1 MNRLAASPLLFAGL
15 FASAPL
21 LAAPQAVDSR
31 ISAVTVY
38 ADRAVVTRTARLQLP
53 KGQHEIALEQ
63 LPFQLDDASLRAS
76 LGASAAAT
84 LLDVSSAAQRV
95 ERPDDNRVQQLDQQL
110 REIDRQ
116 LREIHDRG
124 SVLEAQKKF
133 LADIQSGS
141 TQPGKDRPMPGIDE
155 LKSLLQLTEGNLER
169 LLAEQ
174 RQLDDR
180 AAELEQRKQQ
190 LQEQRGT
197 LNGDGKRFKRA

>member
-1 MNRLAASPLLFAGL
+1 
-15 FASAPL
+15 
-21 LAAPQAVDSR
+21 
-31 ISAVTVY
+31 
-38 ADRAVVTRTARLQLP
+38 
-53 KGQHEIALEQ
+53 

-141 TQPGKDRPMPGIDE
+141 TQPGK
-155 LKSLLQLTEGNLER
+155 
-169 LLAEQ
+169 
-174 RQLDDR
+174 
-180 AAELEQRKQQ
+180 
-190 LQEQRGT
+190 
-197 LNGDGKRFKRA
+197 

>member
-63 LPFQLDDASLRAS
+63 LPFQLDDTSLRAS

-95 ERPDDNRVQQLDQQL
+95 
-110 REIDRQ
+110 
-116 LREIHDRG
+116 
-124 SVLEAQKKF
+124 
-133 LADIQSGS
+133 
-141 TQPGKDRPMPGIDE
+141 
-155 LKSLLQLTEGNLER
+155 
-169 LLAEQ
+169 
-174 RQLDDR
+174 
-180 AAELEQRKQQ
+180 
-190 LQEQRGT
+190 
-197 LNGDGKRFKRA
+197 

>member
-63 LPFQLDDASLRAS
+63 LPFQLDDTSLRAS

-84 LLDVSSAAQRV
+84 PARRQQRRATGRAPGRQSCAAA
-95 ERPDDNRVQQLDQQL
+95 RPATAR
-110 REIDRQ
+110 
-116 LREIHDRG
+116 
-124 SVLEAQKKF
+124 
-133 LADIQSGS
+133 
-141 TQPGKDRPMPGIDE
+141 DRPA
-155 LKSLLQLTEGNLER
+155 TAGNP
-169 LLAEQ
+169 
-174 RQLDDR
+174 
-180 AAELEQRKQQ
+180 
-190 LQEQRGT
+190 
-197 LNGDGKRFKRA
+197 

>member
-1 MNRLAASPLLFAGL
+1 M
-15 FASAPL
+15 
-21 LAAPQAVDSR
+21 
-31 ISAVTVY
+31 
-38 ADRAVVTRTARLQLP
+38 
-53 KGQHEIALEQ
+53 
-63 LPFQLDDASLRAS
+63 
-76 LGASAAAT
+76 
-84 LLDVSSAAQRV
+84 
-95 ERPDDNRVQQLDQQL
+95 QQLDQQL

-174 RQLDDR
+174 RQLTTAPPNWNSASSSCR
-180 AAELEQRKQQ
+180 SSAAPSTATASASSARSCGSPWSN
-190 LQEQRGT
+190 RH
-197 LNGDGKRFKRA
+197 RSR

>member
-1 MNRLAASPLLFAGL
+1 M
-15 FASAPL
+15 
-21 LAAPQAVDSR
+21 
-31 ISAVTVY
+31 
-38 ADRAVVTRTARLQLP
+38 VTRTARMQLP

-63 LPFQLDDASLRAS
+63 LPFQLDDTSLRAS

-84 LLDVSSAAQRV
+84 LSTSAAPRNGSNA
-95 ERPDDNRVQQLDQQL
+95 RTTIVQQLDQQL

-155 LKSLLQLTEGNLER
+155 LKSLLQLDR
-169 LLAEQ
+169 
-174 RQLDDR
+174 RQPRTPARR
-180 AAELEQRKQQ
+180 AAPAGRP
-190 LQEQRGT
+190 RCRTGT
-197 LNGDGKRFKRA
+197 ARSSSCRSSAAPSTATASASSARSCGSPWSNRHRSR